1 MKIQGIKRGKIIELL
16 EETSLEDG
24 TQIAVE
30 ISDSP
35 SDLKEHSDP
44 SKKATFDQDY
54 DLKNLWNAERQQA
67 TIDLLKSW
75 EEGDSQ
81 EQKQTFSALKNL
93 DNERT
98 RKLFTETD
106 CSS

>member
-1 MKIQGIKRGKIIELL
+1 MKIKGIKRGNFIELS

-24 TQIAVE
+24 TQVAIE
-30 ISDSP
+30 ISDS
-35 SDLKEHSDP
+35 SLRSSEQFESEAKASLNQDHDL
-44 SKKATFDQDY
+44 T
-54 DLKNLWNAERQQA
+54 NLWNRERQQA
-67 TIDLLKSW
+67 TLDLLNSW

-81 EQKQTFSALKNL
+81 EQQETFSALKNL
-93 DNERT
+93 DNERA